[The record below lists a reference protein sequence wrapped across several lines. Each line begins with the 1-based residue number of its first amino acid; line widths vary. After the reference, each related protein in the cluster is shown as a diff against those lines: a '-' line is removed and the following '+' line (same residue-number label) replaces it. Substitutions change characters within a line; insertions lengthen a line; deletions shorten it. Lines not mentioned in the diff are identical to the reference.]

1 MRFMPLDRKK
11 RCEAAESLCS
21 GLPIPTQVVASDEF
35 MPVPQT
41 ERQRTVERG
50 LLEIADTVSPR
61 HGLDRRKFLRTSGG
75 MAAAFMAINGVFGP
89 LFAVDPAEA
98 AEPGS
103 AEARSEALRAQ
114 HIVDVH
120 THFLRDDTR
129 LMRFVDMRRD
139 AAANGWNPALKRS
152 EGDKCEI
159 QYLNGNTYA
168 GLCVK

>member
-1 MRFMPLDRKK
+1 
-11 RCEAAESLCS
+11 
-21 GLPIPTQVVASDEF
+21 
-35 MPVPQT
+35 
-41 ERQRTVERG
+41 
-50 LLEIADTVSPR
+50 
-61 HGLDRRKFLRTSGG
+61 

-89 LFAVDPAEA
+89 LFAVDPVEA

-139 AAANGWNPALKRS
+139 AAANGEEATGSMGNDAPLAVLSNRSKPFYHYFRPLFAQVTNPPTAPIPDQHRKHVVQGKRVSVRVALGGRR
-152 EGDKCEI
+152 
-159 QYLNGNTYA
+159 
-168 GLCVK
+168 